1 MFKTALAGWLARRVF
16 DWGGWLG
23 TFFITAATLY
33 GALPASSQAAI
44 GNVLKGDWQS
54 LTLGALIPLISLI
67 GSQVLSLRATVKSQV
82 VTPDGTKVGLP
93 ELPKAT
99 QTIVKEQ
106 AKTAVEKKSRPNIL
120 GDALGGL
127 FKKKQ

>member
-1 MFKTALAGWLARRVF
+1 MFKTALAGWLARRFF
-16 DWGGWLG
+16 DWGGWIG
-23 TFFITAATLY
+23 TFAVTLIALY
-33 GALPASSQAAI
+33 DALPPSSQVAV
-44 GNVLKGDWQS
+44 GNVLKGDWQG
-54 LTLGALIPLISLI
+54 LTLGALIPLASLI
-67 GSQVLSLRATVKSQV
+67 ISQLFSLRATIKPQV

-99 QTIVKEQ
+99 QTVVKEQ

-127 FKKKQ
+127 FKRK